1 MKTSTQVDAYIAK
14 AQPFARPVLQHLR
27 MLVHRACPEVTET
40 IKWGFPFF
48 EYKGPMCFMS
58 AFKQHV
64 AFGFWKAALLNDP
77 KKYLKKRSNQG
88 GNGMGHLGR
97 IELLQHLPPDEVI
110 TDFVVQAMKLNEAG
124 VKLPPKKKKQPVQ
137 LPYDFTQALKKN
149 KQALQ
154 VFKNFTA
161 AQQREYVEW
170 LTEAKTEATRSRR
183 LEQAIT
189 WIAEGKQRNW
199 KYMKK

>member
-1 MKTSTQVDAYIAK
+1 M
-14 AQPFARPVLQHLR
+14 
-27 MLVHRACPEVTET
+27 
-40 IKWGFPFF
+40 
-48 EYKGPMCFMS
+48 
-58 AFKQHV
+58 
-64 AFGFWKAALLNDP
+64 
-77 KKYLKKRSNQG
+77 
-88 GNGMGHLGR
+88 
-97 IELLQHLPPDEVI
+97 
-110 TDFVVQAMKLNEAG
+110 
-124 VKLPPKKKKQPVQ
+124 Q